1 MTPKLWAS
9 RISRAAGDLRKSRSK
24 GMEVGAAK

>member
-1 MTPKLWAS
+1 MTPKPWALK
-9 RISRAAGDLRKSRSK
+9 ISRAAGDLRKSRSK